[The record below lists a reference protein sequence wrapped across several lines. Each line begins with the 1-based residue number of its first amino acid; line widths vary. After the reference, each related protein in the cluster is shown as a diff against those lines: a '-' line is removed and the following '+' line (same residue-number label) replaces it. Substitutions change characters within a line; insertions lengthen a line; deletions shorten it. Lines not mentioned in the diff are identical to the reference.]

1 MLQIRRTRRRLL
13 IQALIHPAWL
23 LNASSSSGWTSP
35 ALAHLSSSRVL
46 CTHICN
52 ICDPTSTLMKTA
64 ILTAGT
70 HKSGRGDLA
79 ITLDL
84 EEHYS
89 DFPFS
94 AGGTSQTQTQ
104 AAGDLSLRVC
114 SSVQGQGFRGV
125 GGHVGL
131 VRVNTSCHESPHKP
145 RKIYMYGLGGGVNLI

>member
-70 HKSGRGDLA
+70 HKSGRGDFA

-125 GGHVGL
+125 GGMLGWLGLIHHVMKVLTNPEKYICMGW
-131 VRVNTSCHESPHKP
+131 
-145 RKIYMYGLGGGVNLI
+145 GGC